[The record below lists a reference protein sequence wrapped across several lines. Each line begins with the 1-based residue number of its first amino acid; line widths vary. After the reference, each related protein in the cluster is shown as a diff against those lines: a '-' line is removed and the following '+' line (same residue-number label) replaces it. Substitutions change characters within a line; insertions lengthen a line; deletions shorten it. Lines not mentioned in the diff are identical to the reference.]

1 MFKHLIPTALLGLV
15 VPLFALSGPL
25 MAQDKAAPQAKVTD
39 LMTRPLPDFPG
50 REALMITV
58 EFPPGGKDPVHRHDA
73 DAFIYVL
80 EGSIVMGVQG
90 QPEVTLKPGDSWY
103 EGPDDIHNVGRN
115 ASMTKPA
122 KFLVVALK
130 KAGAPLAIPVH

>member
-1 MFKHLIPTALLGLV
+1 MFKHLIPKILLLGLA
-15 VPLFALSGPL
+15 VPLSAPL
-25 MAQDKAAPQAKVTD
+25 LAQDQAPHAKVTD

-50 REALMITV
+50 REAMMITV

-80 EGSIVMGVQG
+80 QGSIVMGVQG

-103 EGPDDIHNVGRN
+103 EGPHDIHSVGRN
-115 ASMTKPA
+115 ASMTQPA

-130 KAGAPLAIPVH
+130 KSGAPLTIPVH